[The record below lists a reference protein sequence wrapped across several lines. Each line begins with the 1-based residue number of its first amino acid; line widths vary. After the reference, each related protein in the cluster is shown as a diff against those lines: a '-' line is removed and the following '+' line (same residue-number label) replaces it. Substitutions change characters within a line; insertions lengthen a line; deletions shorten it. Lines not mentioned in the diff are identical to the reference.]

1 MKLDLD
7 LARKYSRPGPRYTS
21 YPTAPQFSEAV
32 GADHYLRELTDPD
45 VPVTPKISLYFHLP
59 FCPSLCTFCAC
70 SVIITSRR
78 DHIADYLRV
87 LKQEINLLATY
98 LGSERKVGQLHW
110 GGGTPTYLT
119 AAEIRSLMAH
129 IRGRFEFSPEAEVSV
144 EIDPREMTEDRALA
158 LADAGFNRVSC
169 GLQDFDE
176 KVQQTINRIQPYQ
189 LTEHVLNMLRQ
200 AGFNDINLDLIY
212 GLPHQT
218 LAGFGRTLEQ
228 VLTLNPSRLA
238 VYNYA
243 HVPWLKKHQ
252 KLLKEEWLPGPDLKL
267 ELLAHII
274 DYLTTE
280 GDMVFIGMDH
290 FAKPGDELAL
300 ALQNGGLHRNFQG
313 YSTQAGLDMY
323 ALGITSIGHTHNYY
337 LQNHKRLSTYK
348 QLVGNGRLPTQRGLL
363 LTVDDHLR
371 RRIIQDIMCRFELD
385 IPAIEAEFEIE
396 FGRYFDAELAAL
408 KPFEDDRLLQA
419 GPHQLNITQKGRR
432 FIRNIAMVFDAYLP
446 GNGDG
451 APADKSP
458 ASRFSQTI

>member
-32 GADHYLRELTDPD
+32 GADHYRQELTDPD
-45 VPVTPKISLYFHLP
+45 VPVTPELSLYFHLP

-78 DHIADYLRV
+78 DSIADYLRV
-87 LKQEINLLATY
+87 LKLEVDLLASY
-98 LGSERKVGQLHW
+98 LGSERRVGQLHW

-119 AAEIRSLMAH
+119 ADEIRSLMAH
-129 IRGRFEFSPEAEVSV
+129 IRRRFEFSPEAEVSV
-144 EIDPREMTEDRALA
+144 EIDPREMTEDRAMA

-176 KVQQTINRIQPYQ
+176 RVQQTINRIQPYQ
-189 LTEHVLNMLRQ
+189 LTSDVLDMLRQ
-200 AGFNDINLDLIY
+200 AGFDDINLDLIY
-212 GLPHQT
+212 GLPHQS
-218 LAGFGRTLEQ
+218 LASFAHTLEQ
-228 VLTLNPSRLA
+228 VLTLNPRRLA

-252 KLLKEEWLPGPDLKL
+252 KLIKDEWLPGPDLKL

-274 DYLTTE
+274 DYLTTD
-280 GDMVFIGMDH
+280 GNMVFIGMDH
-290 FAKPGDELAL
+290 FAQPDDELAV
-300 ALQNGGLHRNFQG
+300 ALENGSLHRNFQC

-323 ALGITSIGHTHNYY
+323 ALGITGIGKTHNYY
-337 LQNHKRLSTYK
+337 LQNHKQLSTYK
-348 QLVGNGRLPTQRGLL
+348 KLVEDSRLPTQRGLL
-363 LTVDDHLR
+363 LTSDDHLR
-371 RRIIQDIMCRFELD
+371 QRVIQDIMCRFELD
-385 IPAIEAEFEIE
+385 VPAIEAEFNIE

-419 GPHQLNITQKGRR
+419 GAHRLSITEKGRM

-446 GNGDG
+446 SNGD
-451 APADKSP
+451 AVPADEAAAPRYSN
-458 ASRFSQTI
+458 TV